1 MGKRRFRIETGQYG
15 GELAIGKI
23 DKEFVDY
30 FINND
35 EEMLLETV
43 QSYDSTEDA
52 GDPAAPRMGTCYSW
66 TEADD
71 IEHLNG
77 SYSDG
82 TFMFVEVPSD
92 ESDDFGNCEDLV
104 EFDAFHLFSREAYHE
119 QEILNDENHV
129 PVLAYH
135 SAEKGSFAH
144 WFVETD
150 GEDFDPK
157 KFAFSTCDTNLAEI
171 IDTLWYDKQELEPIH
186 DYSYT
191 RGKASYASV
200 GYMNIQHHF
209 PIERIDQTNMWED
222 FDQQI

>member
-1 MGKRRFRIETGQYG
+1 MSKRRFRIETGLYG
-15 GELAIGKI
+15 GELTIGKI

-35 EEMLLETV
+35 ENLLETV
-43 QSYDSTEDA
+43 QSYEWGNDD
-52 GDPAAPRMGTCYSW
+52 GDPEAPKMDSFYSW
-66 TEADD
+66 TETDE

-82 TFMFVEVPSD
+82 AFMFVEVPSD
-92 ESDDFGNCEDLV
+92 GSDDYGNCEELV
-104 EFDAFHLFSREAYHE
+104 EFDAFHLFDREAYIE
-119 QEILNDENHV
+119 QEIINDKNHI
-129 PVLAYH
+129 PVLVFH
-135 SAEKGSFAH
+135 SAEKGAFAH

-171 IDTLWYDKQELEPIH
+171 VDTLWYNKEELEPLH
-186 DYSYT
+186 DHACT

-200 GYMNIQHHF
+200 GYLNIKHHC
-209 PIERIDQTNMWED
+209 PMSHIDKKTMWDD
-222 FDQQI
+222 FDQES